1 MIDKKAKREGLG
13 FVSVLTLIFIVLKL
27 TGLIDWSWIW
37 VLSPV
42 WIVGLFFIIV
52 FAIILIVGKIKKG
65 KW

>member
-1 MIDKKAKREGLG
+1 MDKKAKRGGLG
-13 FVSVLTLIFIVLKL
+13 LVSVLTLIFIVLKL
-27 TGLIDWSWIW
+27 MGIIDWLWIW

-52 FAIILIVGKIKKG
+52 FAIILIVGRIKKG